1 MIFDIGGW
9 ATKTALTNLSNTV
22 PDISTLIQKSDYNK
36 KINELEKN
44 IKKLQTFH
52 SSYFIGKMVH
62 KII

>member
-1 MIFDIGGW
+1 M
-9 ATKTALTNLSNTV
+9 
-22 PDISTLIQKSDYNK
+22 PDISTLIQKNDYDK